1 MVWRVARLCP
11 GKARKGP
18 PVWTVVVLGGV
29 FGGGCWVATPLSKL
43 GSCVWRRTCEVH
55 SPEVCVRRSIS
66 PGDRRWRCELVSSL
80 LGGHQHG
87 TPRHLPSSCCA
98 LSPSCGRSQKRSA
111 KPASLSSP
119 SALRAAAPPPPVP
132 VPPLPGAETLNGVQG
147 VLQAVSE
154 PAF

>member
-11 GKARKGP
+11 EKARKGP
-18 PVWTVVVLGGV
+18 PVWTVVVLGEYLEEV
-29 FGGGCWVATPLSKL
+29 AGCPRHFPNLEA
-43 GSCVWRRTCEVH
+43 VWRRTREAH

-66 PGDRRWRCELVSSL
+66 PGDRRWQCELVSSL
-80 LGGHQHG
+80 LGGYQHG
-87 TPRHLPSSCCA
+87 TPRRLPSCCA
-98 LSPSCGRSQKRSA
+98 LSPSCGCSQKRSA
-111 KPASLSSP
+111 KCASLSSP

-132 VPPLPGAETLNGVQG
+132 VPPRPDAETLDGVQG